1 MPERAAM
8 TLNELMNGAAWEC
21 IDEREAHVI
30 IFTQGA
36 IGYVCLNTMDTT
48 ESKALFRGEYRSCQ
62 VWIERRGV
70 SAALNYIRDHLNEV
84 PDFIASQSN
93 LQAFLAMLTEQSK

>member
-1 MPERAAM
+1 M
-8 TLNELMNGAAWEC
+8 TLDELMNGAALEC

-36 IGYVCLNTMDTT
+36 IGYVCPNTLDTT

-70 SAALNYIRDHLNEV
+70 SAALNYIGDHLNEV
-84 PDFIASQSN
+84 PDSVASQLN
-93 LQAFLAMLTEQSK
+93 LQAFFAMLTERAK